1 MNIKNEYKGIFYI
14 VLSAFCFAVMN
25 MFVRMAGDLPS
36 IQKSFF
42 RNLVAVVFAGILLI
56 RGEGGFR
63 WQKRSNA
70 GYFFLRSLF
79 GTLGILCNFYAVDH
93 LVLADAPC

>member
-70 GYFFLRSLF
+70 GNISGGKRKLEVYASESNLWNVR
-79 GTLGILCNFYAVDH
+79 NFV
-93 LVLADAPC
+93 

>member
-42 RNLVAVVFAGILLI
+42 INLVAVGFAGLRLI
-56 RGEGGFR
+56 RGAGGFR
-63 WQKRSNA
+63 
-70 GYFFLRSLF
+70 
-79 GTLGILCNFYAVDH
+79 
-93 LVLADAPC
+93 

>member
-1 MNIKNEYKGIFYI
+1 
-14 VLSAFCFAVMN
+14 MN
-25 MFVRMAGDLPS
+25 MFCPYGRRSAFDPEKL
-36 IQKSFF
+36 F

-93 LVLADAPC
+93 LVLADASMLNKMSLFLQSCSVSLS